1 MRTMRTADG
10 VEITHGLRVMNSDMR
25 VGAVVLDDPRH
36 APWEEAGEC
45 WFYMAVD
52 GRDRDRPDLVSESR
66 VTTRHPVTR
75 AKVD

>member
-52 GRDRDRPDLVSESR
+52 GRDRLALVSESR